1 MAVVGFRIDDR
12 LLHGQVV
19 ENWIEAL
26 RPRRVLVVNDTAAG
40 DPILPEL
47 YHSALPPNVAVE
59 LRTVADAPA
68 AIAAARDPLLVLV
81 GSPADALAL
90 VDHGVALERIVVGG
104 LHHAPGRDRL
114 LEFVYL
120 GAADRQALAELAA
133 RGIALVAQDV
143 PRRHPIDL
151 GPLLAGAR

>member
-1 MAVVGFRIDDR
+1 MALVGFRIDDR

-26 RPRRVLVVNDTAAG
+26 RPRRVVVANDAAAS

-47 YHSALPPNVAVE
+47 YRAALPPGVAVE
-59 LRTVADAPA
+59 LRSLVEAPA
-68 AIAAARDPLLVLV
+68 AIRAAQDPLLVLV

-90 VDHGVALERIVVGG
+90 VMNGVLVERIVVGG
-104 LHHAPGRDRL
+104 LHHAPGREKL

-120 GAADRQALAELAA
+120 GAPDRAALVELSE
-133 RGIALVAQDV
+133 RGVALVAQDV
-143 PRRHPIDL
+143 PRRHPIDM

>member
-1 MAVVGFRIDDR
+1 MALVGFRIDDR

-26 RPRRVLVVNDTAAG
+26 RPRRVVVANDAAAS

-47 YHSALPPNVAVE
+47 YRAALPPGVAVE
-59 LRTVADAPA
+59 LRSLVEAPA
-68 AIAAARDPLLVLV
+68 AIQAARDPLLVLV

-90 VDHGVALERIVVGG
+90 VTNGVLVERIVVGG
-104 LHHAPGRDRL
+104 LHHAPGREKL

-120 GAADRQALAELAA
+120 GAPDRAALVALSE
-133 RGIALVAQDV
+133 RGVALVAQDV
-143 PRRHPIDL
+143 PRRHPIDM
-151 GPLLAGAR
+151 GPLLTGAR

>member
-1 MAVVGFRIDDR
+1 MALVGFRIDDR

-26 RPRRVLVVNDTAAG
+26 RPRRVLVANDAAAS

-47 YHSALPPNVAVE
+47 YRAALPPGVAVE
-59 LRTVADAPA
+59 LCTVAAAPA
-68 AIAAARDPLLVLV
+68 AIAATRDPLLVLV

-90 VDHGVALERIVVGG
+90 IAGGVELERIVVGG

-120 GAADRQALAELAA
+120 GAPDRQALAELAA

-151 GPLLAGAR
+151 KPLLAGVR

>member
-1 MAVVGFRIDDR
+1 MALVGFRIDDR

-26 RPRRVLVVNDTAAG
+26 RPRRVLVANDAAAA

-47 YHSALPPNVAVE
+47 YRAALPPGVTIE
-59 LRTVADAPA
+59 LQPLAAAAA
-68 AIAAARDPLLVLV
+68 AIRAASEPLLVLV

-90 VDHGVALERIVVGG
+90 VEDGVELERMVVGG
-104 LHHAPGRDRL
+104 LHHGPGREKL
-114 LEFVYL
+114 LEFVYI
-120 GAADRQALAELAA
+120 GAADRAALRALQA
-133 RGIALVAQDV
+133 RGIALLAQDV

-151 GPLLAGAR
+151 APLLAGAR